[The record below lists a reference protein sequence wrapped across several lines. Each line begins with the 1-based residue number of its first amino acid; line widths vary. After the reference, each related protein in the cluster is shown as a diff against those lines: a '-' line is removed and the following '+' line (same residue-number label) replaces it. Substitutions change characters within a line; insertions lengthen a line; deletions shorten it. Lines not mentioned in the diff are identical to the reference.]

1 MPITKKDSRVHD
13 YGITQGDCFAHL
25 DLSFKFYALSGH
37 VKRDLCQ
44 TYAINYVSK
53 VKMGVVMLVWQS
65 KLLYWDERPRS
76 SL

>member
-1 MPITKKDSRVHD
+1 MPITKKDSRVHG

-25 DLSFKFYALSGH
+25 DLSFKFYALGGH
-37 VKRDLCQ
+37 VKGDLCQ

>member
-1 MPITKKDSRVHD
+1 MPIAKKDSHVHD

-25 DLSFKFYALSGH
+25 DLIFKFYALSGQ
-37 VKRDLCQ
+37 VKGDLSQ
-44 TYAINYVSK
+44 TYAISYVSK

-65 KLLYWDERPRS
+65 KLLYWDEWPRS